1 MSGQAI
7 LWRSEDVILRE
18 ISAEDAERIVQWR
31 ADPEVYRYF
40 KNPRQITVEEHLA
53 WFENVYAADA
63 NRLDFIVWTPEGLP
77 VGTASVNWE
86 PETGDAEVSYLIS
99 SAYRR
104 QGWAKKAV
112 KALCMLASERWP
124 VRGFTAVINKENKAS
139 LEFIRALGF
148 APDKD
153 EGQFQ
158 VFRKVDER

>member
-7 LWRSEDVILRE
+7 LWRSEEVILRE

-40 KNPRQITVEEHLA
+40 KNPQQITVEEHLA
-53 WFENVYAADA
+53 WFQNVYAADA
-63 NRLDFIVWTPEGLP
+63 NRLDFIVCTPEGLP

-86 PETGDAEVSYLIS
+86 SETGDAEVSYLIS
-99 SAYRR
+99 SAHRR

-112 KALCMLASERWP
+112 KALCMLAGERWP

-139 LEFIRALGF
+139 LEFICALGF